1 MEITAKNAI
10 DAMRLKQLL
19 RDHGIRAHVSKRSGE
34 NGCYYYLNV
43 SEKRY
48 PRIVEILDRLEL

>member
-43 SEKRY
+43 SE
-48 PRIVEILDRLEL
+48 